1 MKQIIGRSGG
11 ELCYDAYLELYVP
24 DRQREEKNS
33 ETFQAGTEIVVVVV
47 TPGCHPRK
55 KHNNVIMRKGNIT
68 ERSPI
73 PS

>member
-11 ELCYDAYLELYVP
+11 ELCYDAYL
-24 DRQREEKNS
+24 DQQREEEK
-33 ETFQAGTEIVVVVV
+33 TQKPVKQVPEIAVVVV